1 MFLGGTLFISEST
14 VETHLGHVYD
24 KLDIRSRHKLRE
36 LLTAPHP
43 SRAPTAATA
52 R

>member
-1 MFLGGTLFISEST
+1 MTNKEIAQALFVTAKT

-24 KLDIRSRHKLRE
+24 KVGVRSRHKLAVLR
-36 LLTAPHP
+36 
-43 SRAPTAATA
+43 R